1 LAKVKGAA
9 KIQRGFYARIETPD
23 NLTFIARFIDGP
35 YFPEESPASSDDQI
49 FVLELVT
56 RLVGGHRMLVQS
68 RPTPSS
74 RVLLLD
80 AAEVEAYIGTT
91 GDLTLGR
98 LTTDNRVRVCLD
110 SSTLKRHIGIFG
122 TTGAGKSNTLQVLA
136 EEAVQ
141 RGFAVV
147 IFDVEGEY
155 VRAGEPTDELG
166 EVLTEFN
173 ARPKG
178 VSDLAVY
185 IPESDHSEHG
195 RKFSIPFPKVDIDVF
210 CEVLDLTA
218 QERVMFHEHLNRC
231 REHLGFEPY
240 SFDTIVNRLSKRLEA
255 QIENPTLP
263 EAIAE
268 AMMGLNAKMAF
279 VQRLGLLDGKLPE
292 IDVRDIFVPGR
303 ITVLDLSD
311 SGDAVRNLVIA
322 YHLDKIFKAKIENER
337 TFATPIL
344 LLIEEVHT
352 FLSKER
358 RRQMVGTLNLMME
371 LARRGRKRGISVGL
385 VSQQPSHLPTELLET
400 VNTRVIHR
408 LSSIANIRVLKES
421 TGNVPE
427 SLWESLPSLG
437 KGQALVASPSYNHAV
452 VTKIRPSMSRRI
464 RVD

>member
-1 LAKVKGAA
+1 
-9 KIQRGFYARIETPD
+9 
-23 NLTFIARFIDGP
+23 
-35 YFPEESPASSDDQI
+35 
-49 FVLELVT
+49 
-56 RLVGGHRMLVQS
+56 
-68 RPTPSS
+68 
-74 RVLLLD
+74 
-80 AAEVEAYIGTT
+80 
-91 GDLTLGR
+91 
-98 LTTDNRVRVCLD
+98 
-110 SSTLKRHIGIFG
+110 
-122 TTGAGKSNTLQVLA
+122 
-136 EEAVQ
+136 
-141 RGFAVV
+141 
-147 IFDVEGEY
+147 
-155 VRAGEPTDELG
+155 
-166 EVLTEFN
+166 
-173 ARPKG
+173 
-178 VSDLAVY
+178 
-185 IPESDHSEHG
+185 
-195 RKFSIPFPKVDIDVF
+195 
-210 CEVLDLTA
+210 
-218 QERVMFHEHLNRC
+218 
-231 REHLGFEPY
+231 
-240 SFDTIVNRLSKRLEA
+240 
-255 QIENPTLP
+255 
-263 EAIAE
+263 
-268 AMMGLNAKMAF
+268 
-279 VQRLGLLDGKLPE
+279 LGLLDGKLPE